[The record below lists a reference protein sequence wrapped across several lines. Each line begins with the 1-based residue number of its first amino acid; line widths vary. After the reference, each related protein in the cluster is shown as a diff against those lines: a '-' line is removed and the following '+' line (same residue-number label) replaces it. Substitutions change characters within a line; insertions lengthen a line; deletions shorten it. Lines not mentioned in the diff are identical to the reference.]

1 MECKDYEPS
10 IIQDKDKVL
19 KLCRRLK
26 CCTINDIT
34 QFIDTDDDVIKSLV
48 TYLAQEGLISNN
60 NGVITF
66 LENQKDVFQQKN
78 LQLMFQ
84 YNSSENIDIIIRC
97 FCLNIPPQIVCK
109 LVNLS
114 TSCISEYYG
123 VFRKEIFEHQ
133 KEELLKYYL
142 EKPQK
147 GRFRKFFEKY
157 AYFYVYK
164 NKVFVSKCLL
174 SSKIEKDFTKEEI
187 REFKR
192 TYCYL
197 KRIENHNINENYLY
211 YRLADSIWKHEKS
224 FEDLYRDL
232 VNVIKI

>member
-1 MECKDYEPS
+1 M
-10 IIQDKDKVL
+10 KDKVL

-26 CCTINDIT
+26 CCTISDIT
-34 QFIDTDDDVIKSLV
+34 QFIDTDEVVLDNLITCLTK
-48 TYLAQEGLISNN
+48 EGLISNN
-60 NGVITF
+60 NGIITV
-66 LENQKDVFQQKN
+66 LENKKDVFQQKN
-78 LQLMFQ
+78 LQLMSQ
-84 YNSSENIDIIIRC
+84 YNSSENIDIISKC
-97 FCLNIPPQIVCK
+97 FCLNISPQKVCK

-123 VFRKEIFEHQ
+123 VFRKEIFEQQ

-142 EKPQK
+142 KKPQK

-157 AYFYVYK
+157 AYFYVYE
-164 NKVFVSKCLL
+164 NKVFVSKYLL
-174 SSKIEKDFTKEEI
+174 SSKTEKEFTKDEI

-211 YRLADSIWKHEKS
+211 YRLADSIWRHEKS
-224 FEDLYRDL
+224 FEELYRDL

>member
-1 MECKDYEPS
+1 M
-10 IIQDKDKVL
+10 KDKVL
-19 KLCRRLK
+19 KLCQRLK

-34 QFIDTDDDVIKSLV
+34 QFIDTDEVVLENLI
-48 TYLAQEGLISNN
+48 TYLVQEDLISNN
-60 NGVITF
+60 NGVITV
-66 LENQKDVFQQKN
+66 LENKKDVFQQKN

-84 YNSSENIDIIIRC
+84 YNSSENIDIIIRS
-97 FCLNIPPQIVCK
+97 FCLNIPPQKACK

-123 VFRKEIFEHQ
+123 VFRKEIFEYQ

-157 AYFYVYK
+157 AYFYVYE

-174 SSKIEKDFTKEEI
+174 SSKVEKGFTKKEI

-211 YRLADSIWKHEKS
+211 YRLADSIWRHEKS
-224 FEDLYRDL
+224 FEELYTIL
-232 VNVIKI
+232 LKLLKIE

>member
-1 MECKDYEPS
+1 M
-10 IIQDKDKVL
+10 KDKVL

-34 QFIDTDDDVIKSLV
+34 QFIDVDKVVLETLI
-48 TYLAQEGLISNN
+48 TYLAQEELISSN
-60 NGVITF
+60 NGIITV
-66 LENQKDVFQQKN
+66 LENKKDVFHQKN
-78 LQLMFQ
+78 LQLMYQ
-84 YNSSENIDIIIRC
+84 YNSSENIDTIIRC
-97 FCLNIPPQIVCK
+97 FCLNIPPQKACK

-133 KEELLKYYL
+133 KEELLKHYL

-157 AYFYVYK
+157 AYFYVYE

-174 SSKIEKDFTKEEI
+174 SSKSEKNFTKDEV

-197 KRIENHNINENYLY
+197 KRIESHNINENYLH
-211 YRLADSIWKHEKS
+211 YRLADSIWRHEKS
-224 FEDLYRDL
+224 FEDLYIDL
-232 VNVIKI
+232 VDIIKI